1 MRNKKALAQRVKIFD
16 LKSFEDRAADARQF
30 TDAGGVILARNLE
43 HISPEI
49 FTQEYPGMMFLT
61 RGIEVNNE
69 GGYADAIKKIKLQ
82 IEGDFVGSGTKTNG
96 TGKISLSGQD
106 DVITTFTIEA
116 SSDWSEVELKKAEMQ
131 GVNLPSRFMDAHF
144 ERYNQALDN
153 LGYQGRYNSAGALI
167 TAGLLTY
174 TGFDTANAAQTAAV
188 ATGQEL
194 YDEIAGLINRQ
205 WSNVFNSETYK
216 ADTVDMPI
224 GVYNIAMSSI
234 LNSAGSEMSV
244 LKALQVNFP
253 TVSFGASFQCGD
265 AGNAASVTVA
275 YTTNRRALQFRV
287 PVPLQLSSVDQRGF
301 KYYVESFA
309 SLAGLDIVEDGAAA
323 YLKGL

>member
-1 MRNKKALAQRVKIFD
+1 MNKKHVLAQRVKTFN
-16 LKSFEDRAADARQF
+16 LQSFEDRAAEAKQF

-69 GGYADAIKKIKLQ
+69 GGYADAVKKIKLQ
-82 IEGDFVGSGTKTNG
+82 IDGDFQSSGTKTNG
-96 TGKISLSGQD
+96 TGKITLSGQD
-106 DVITTFTIEA
+106 DVITTFTVEA
-116 SSDWSEVELKKAEMQ
+116 NSDWSEVELKKAEA
-131 GVNLPSRFMDAHF
+131 GNVNLPSRFMDAHF
-144 ERYNQALDN
+144 ERYNQMLDN
-153 LGYQGRYNSAGALI
+153 LGYQGRRNSAGTLI
-167 TAGLLTY
+167 TPGLLTY
-174 TGFDTANAAQTAAV
+174 TGFSTDNAAGPASGM
-188 ATGQEL
+188 TGVEL
-194 YDEIAGLINRQ
+194 YQEIADLINRQ
-205 WSNVFNSETYK
+205 WTNVFNSETYK
-216 ADTVDMPI
+216 ATVVDMPI
-224 GVYNIAMSSI
+224 GVYNQAMTLI

-253 TVSFGASFQCGD
+253 TINFGATFQAGD
-265 AGNAASVTVA
+265 AGAGSTTVA

-301 KYYVESFA
+301 KYYIESFA
-309 SLAGLDIVEDGAAA
+309 SLAGLDVIEDGAAA

>member
-1 MRNKKALAQRVKIFD
+1 MDKKKVLAQRVKIFD

-69 GGYADAIKKIKLQ
+69 GGYSDAIKKIKLQ
-82 IEGDFVGSGTKTNG
+82 IEGDFNGSGNKTNG
-96 TGKISLSGQD
+96 TGKITLSGQD
-106 DVITTFTIEA
+106 DVITTFTVEA
-116 SSDWSEVELKKAEMQ
+116 NSDWSEVELKKAEMQ

-144 ERYNQALDN
+144 ERYNQMLDN
-153 LGYQGRYNSAGALI
+153 LGYQGRYNSAGTLI

-174 TGFDTANAAQTAAV
+174 TGFDTDNAAGAASGL
-188 ATGQEL
+188 TGQEL
-194 YDEIAGLINRQ
+194 YNEIADLINRQ
-205 WSNVFNSETYK
+205 WTNVFNSETYK

-224 GVYNIAMSSI
+224 GVYNRAMTLI

-253 TVSFGASFQCGD
+253 TINFGATFQCGT
-265 AGNAASVTVA
+265 AGAGSVTVA

-301 KYYVESFA
+301 KYYIESFA